1 MKKFLLVS
9 FILCSFYGFSAKANI
24 SKNNTSVTENKTKNI
39 GEMTIKETIEKLSE
53 NDRIKIGRDGKD
65 NLQLAEQL
73 MGFKI

>member
-9 FILCSFYGFSAKANI
+9 FILCSIYGFSAKANT

-53 NDRIKIGRDGKD
+53 SDKKKFKEIDLEKRNRRKWKI
-65 NLQLAEQL
+65 
-73 MGFKI
+73 